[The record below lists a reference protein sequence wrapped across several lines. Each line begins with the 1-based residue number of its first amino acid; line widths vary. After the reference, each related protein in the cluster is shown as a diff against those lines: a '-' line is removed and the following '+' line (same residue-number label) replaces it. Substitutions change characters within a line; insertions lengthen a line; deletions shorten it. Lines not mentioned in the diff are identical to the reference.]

1 MDAEVKQISREF
13 LDDTEVKRLIA
24 LSQSGDNAARDRL
37 VNCNIRLVWSVV
49 QRFMNRG
56 YEPEDLFQI
65 GCIGLLKS
73 VDKFDLSYEVKF
85 STYAVPMIIGEIQRF
100 LRDDGTLKV
109 SRSLKEMANKVRK
122 KKDEL
127 SKLLGRL
134 PTVKEVADE
143 LGVTPEDVVFAQ
155 EANKPPASI
164 HETVFENDGDPITLM
179 DQIADD
185 TQERWFDKLALHEAI
200 DGLTDRE
207 RLIVYLR
214 YYRDQTQSE
223 VATRLGISQ
232 VQVSRLE
239 KKYCKAFAIRSRNE
253 WASPSGSVSL
263 HRHADPKGLCIYR
276 GWHCFS
282 DGNCTAK
289 SVRPHPRCR

>member
-1 MDAEVKQISREF
+1 MDLKHASHSY

-24 LSQSGDNAARDRL
+24 LSQGGDALARETL

-49 QRFMNRG
+49 QRFLNRG

-73 VDKFDLSYEVKF
+73 VDKFDLSYDVKF

-100 LRDDGTLKV
+100 LRDDGTVKV
-109 SRSLKEMANKVRK
+109 SRSLKELANKVRK

-127 SKLLGRL
+127 SKKMGRL
-134 PTVKEVADE
+134 PTIGEVAEE
-143 LGVTPEDVVFAQ
+143 LGITAEEVVFAQ
-155 EANKPPASI
+155 EANKPPTSI

-179 DQIADD
+179 DQIADEG
-185 TQERWFDKLALHEAI
+185 QERWFDKLALSEAI
-200 DGLTDRE
+200 NTLTERE

-214 YYRDQTQSE
+214 YFRDQTQSE
-223 VATRLGISQ
+223 VAVRLGISQ

-239 KKYCKAFAIRSRNE
+239 KKILQVIKEQIAQ
-253 WASPSGSVSL
+253 
-263 HRHADPKGLCIYR
+263 
-276 GWHCFS
+276 
-282 DGNCTAK
+282 
-289 SVRPHPRCR
+289 